1 MIAGLLTRV
10 YAGHENCSHVRRAH
24 ANAGQGWKEERRH
37 VEVSSTSYRR
47 EYRSTTSELRVII
60 CRRGSRLYA
69 AFYHDTN
76 TRARVITCVCL
87 RKGGI
92 SRTKRGSGGVRA
104 VRDFTADSLIGELQL
119 ITGQESYIKDT
130 LSNCLSP
137 LFSPGFSFALSVSV
151 SPDSSAASL
160 YALHVAVDFS
170 SRSSLVVFLLSVST
184 SFARTRFSHFTPGLL
199 LSTLSLHFLRVVF
212 LFLLPLH
219 VSISF
224 SSFPS
229 FCLLRRS
236 TFSSFYVRSPLFRR
250 FPFFLARR
258 FFFLPN
264 VTYGRSRIQNAFSRG
279 KSGGTH
285 NYTYAPGLPASASP
299 VRKTWKQVRY
309 TQPRRTPRRQTARH
323 GSTSH
328 LHIAVTPLTARARW

>member
-1 MIAGLLTRV
+1 MRV
-10 YAGHENCSHVRRAH
+10 LA
-24 ANAGQGWKEERRH
+24 Q
-37 VEVSSTSYRR
+37 
-47 EYRSTTSELRVII
+47 
-60 CRRGSRLYA
+60 
-69 AFYHDTN
+69 
-76 TRARVITCVCL
+76 
-87 RKGGI
+87 GGI

-104 VRDFTADSLIGELQL
+104 VRDFTADSLIGKLQL

-137 LFSPGFSFALSVSV
+137 LFFLTFLFALSVSV
-151 SPDSSAASL
+151 SPDSSASL
-160 YALHVAVDFS
+160 YALHVTVDFS

-212 LFLLPLH
+212 LFFLPLH
-219 VSISF
+219 VTISF

-250 FPFFLARR
+250 FPFFLTRR

-264 VTYGRSRIQNAFSRG
+264 VIRTLSHSERVQQQGQEEWW
-279 KSGGTH
+279 
-285 NYTYAPGLPASASP
+285 YA
-299 VRKTWKQVRY
+299 
-309 TQPRRTPRRQTARH
+309 
-323 GSTSH
+323 
-328 LHIAVTPLTARARW
+328 

>member
-10 YAGHENCSHVRRAH
+10 YAGHENCSHVKRAH

-104 VRDFTADSLIGELQL
+104 VRDFTADSLIGKLQL

-137 LFSPGFSFALSVSV
+137 LFFPGFSFALSVSV
-151 SPDSSAASL
+151 SPDSSASL

-170 SRSSLVVFLLSVST
+170 SRSSLVVFLLSVSDFFRPYT
-184 SFARTRFSHFTPGLL
+184 ILSFHTW
-199 LSTLSLHFLRVVF
+199 
-212 LFLLPLH
+212 
-219 VSISF
+219 
-224 SSFPS
+224 SSFIHLKSAFSP
-229 FCLLRRS
+229 RRLP
-236 TFSSFYVRSPLFRR
+236 FLSPFTRLHQ
-250 FPFFLARR
+250 
-258 FFFLPN
+258 FFFLTIVLPSPPIYLLLFLRT
-264 VTYGRSRIQNAFSRG
+264 VAPFPPVSLFSYATLFLSSQRYGRSRIQNAFSRG
-279 KSGGTH
+279 RSGGTH